1 MIAASSQEAEMGRCR
16 LQKMAGIFW
25 ARRRAAG
32 RGGGRGALPGCPRW
46 GGLPSLGS
54 SLLESYYIYY
64 KYIRYTFSTRGLIY
78 YILLSYS
85 IENRTEGLHLL
96 TSYYIY

>member
-1 MIAASSQEAEMGRCR
+1 MTASPRSRRRAASSQEPEMGQCR

-46 GGLPSLGS
+46 DSLPSLGS
-54 SLLESYYIYY
+54 SSL
-64 KYIRYTFSTRGLIY
+64 FNN
-78 YILLSYS
+78 YIL
-85 IENRTEGLHLL
+85 
-96 TSYYIY
+96 